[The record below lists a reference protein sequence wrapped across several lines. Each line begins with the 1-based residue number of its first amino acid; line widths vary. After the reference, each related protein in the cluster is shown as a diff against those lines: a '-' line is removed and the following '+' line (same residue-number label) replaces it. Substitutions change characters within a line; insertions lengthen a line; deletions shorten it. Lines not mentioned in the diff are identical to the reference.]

1 MEPSEYDTLARLE
14 ESHWWYVGMRRLT
27 ARLIRRLA
35 LPRPAQILDAGCG
48 TGGGLRWLAEFGTVT
63 GIDWNARATAYAV
76 RASAQ
81 GAAPRAARVAGAS
94 VQALPFR
101 AEQFDL
107 VTSFEVLYHLAVSDD
122 VAALHEMARVLR
134 PGGWLVVRV
143 PAHDW
148 LRGAH
153 DRQVHTRQRYAAA
166 ELRQKIQRTGL
177 RLHTL
182 TSVGLV
188 LFPLAVLRRLLQT
201 SHQVESDVVLP
212 RPLINRCL
220 TEMLAAEGLWLEH
233 GPLPIGLSLLALAQK
248 T

>member
-14 ESHWWYVGMRRLT
+14 ESHWWYVGMRRI
-27 ARLIRRLA
+27 AIRLIRQLD
-35 LPRPAQILDAGCG
+35 LPQPARILDAGCG
-48 TGGGLRWLAEFGTVT
+48 TGGGLRWLAQFGTPT
-63 GIDWNARATAYAV
+63 GIDWNERATAYAL

-81 GAAPRAARVAGAS
+81 GPARVARAS
-94 VQALPFR
+94 IQALPFF

-122 VAALHEMARVLR
+122 VGALGEMARVLR

-153 DRQVHTRQRYAAA
+153 DRQVHTRQRYAAR
-166 ELRQKIQRTGL
+166 ELRQKIKLTGL
-177 RLHTL
+177 RLHRL

-188 LFPLAVLRRLLQT
+188 LFPLAVIRRLLQT
-201 SHQVESDVVLP
+201 SHHVESDVTMP
-212 RPLINRCL
+212 APLINLCL
-220 TEMLAAEGLWLEH
+220 SELLAAEGLWLEH

-248 T
+248 I